1 MMEEQNMAT
10 MILGDNEII
19 DCAAALVLE
28 GHEVFRLRDRKKD
41 GQLVVDFD
49 LRAPDETRIAK
60 VSKNYAAYVAKG
72 FRHRSGINWSEV
84 MERASGLIVARVDA
98 PSLDAVRVVGLFCVN
113 GYCVAISE
121 NGLIADGVTISRNT
135 IKGFGKA
142 IALKRGFAI
151 GLA

>member
-1 MMEEQNMAT
+1 MAT

-19 DCAAALVLE
+19 DCAPALVLE
-28 GHEVFRLRDRKKD
+28 GQEVFRLRDREKD

-60 VSKNYAAYVAKG
+60 VSKNYAAYVAEG
-72 FRHRSGINWSEV
+72 FQHRSGINWSEV
-84 MERASGLIVARVDA
+84 VERATGGVVARVDA
-98 PSLDAVRVVGLFCVN
+98 PSLDAVRVVGVFWVN
-113 GYCVAISE
+113 GYYVEITKD
-121 NGLIADGVTISRNT
+121 GLIADGVQISRNT

-142 IALKRGFAI
+142 IAMKRGSVMI